1 LTKKNILESNGKKP
15 DYRMLGD
22 DGACEFGMKGAKQEL
37 CPFGSHFMSGTL
49 ANTQTVLT
57 RT

>member
-1 LTKKNILESNGKKP
+1 
-15 DYRMLGD
+15 MLGD